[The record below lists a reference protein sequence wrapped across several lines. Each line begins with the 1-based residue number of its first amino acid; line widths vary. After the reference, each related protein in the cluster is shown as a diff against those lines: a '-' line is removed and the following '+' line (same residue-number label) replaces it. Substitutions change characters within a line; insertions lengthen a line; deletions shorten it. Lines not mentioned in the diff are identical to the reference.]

1 MGNAQPISDAKLKEL
16 RRKYDK
22 DDNGLSWNEF
32 RELAV
37 EVGELQGL
45 KTPVSEEKLKKIF
58 EGLDADKSGV
68 VSIQEFEAAY
78 AMLEKQLQAAAKAK
92 AKAKAKGKAKSEG
105 KAKPKPKPKAAAPA
119 PAEVEGS
126 IFDAL
131 PGFGSFVPDL
141 SLPELPSVLEDT
153 RVPQARPIPTPKKT
167 KPPPLPEPSPPAL
180 STQVPWSTQLKA
192 ADPDWYDEDDAG
204 YSSNSSLDA
213 GELPDAPDAD
223 GAAPAD
229 AAAPAPKAPPKP
241 AAPKPKA
248 KGRAGS
254 PKAKAKVNV
263 AKPKVQPKGR
273 AQGISA
279 MDGVTDDAFSSPIHR
294 REAVAHP
301 TDRADPQ
308 AVRVLQTAGGMDM
321 VQQDPEVLSEPESQD
336 SVDSISGEIAR
347 SWDPSAKDVRY
358 SYARDR
364 AVGFSEFWRPLKWS
378 EAEWERRLQASGN
391 LKRTVARAKLNEPKA
406 KPKAAPVQETAADEP
421 EDLIAPEKPRPRSQY
436 PLATEVKPKYID
448 VPLKGLQG
456 VATESAVGALR
467 KTQRQPV
474 VPVLEQSLDD
484 ELLGALPPT
493 VPPRQGV
500 PLVPLSS
507 VAPAHLRER
516 PAQPPSPQTPPESPI
531 DAPRFGYRSNWQAPQ
546 PLYSGPSRT
555 LLRPMMQEVQP
566 NAEEQPAT
574 GEYGDRAG
582 RTWL

>member
-1 MGNAQPISDAKLKEL
+1 M
-16 RRKYDK
+16 
-22 DDNGLSWNEF
+22 
-32 RELAV
+32 
-37 EVGELQGL
+37 
-45 KTPVSEEKLKKIF
+45 
-58 EGLDADKSGV
+58 
-68 VSIQEFEAAY
+68 
-78 AMLEKQLQAAAKAK
+78 
-92 AKAKAKGKAKSEG
+92 
-105 KAKPKPKPKAAAPA
+105 PA
-119 PAEVEGS
+119 
-126 IFDAL
+126 
-131 PGFGSFVPDL
+131 FGSFVPDL
-141 SLPELPSVLEDT
+141 SGLSELPSVLEDT

-167 KPPPLPEPSPPAL
+167 KPPPLPEASPPAL

-204 YSSNSSLDA
+204 YSSNSSLLDA
-213 GELPDAPDAD
+213 GELPDAPDAE
-223 GAAPAD
+223 
-229 AAAPAPKAPPKP
+229 AAAPAPEAPAKAQAPKP
-241 AAPKPKA
+241 APKPAVAKPKVKA
-248 KGRAGS
+248 RAGS
-254 PKAKAKVNV
+254 PKAKARVNV

-279 MDGVTDDAFSSPIHR
+279 MDGVTDDIFSSPIHR

-308 AVRVLQTAGGMDM
+308 AVRVLQTGGGMDM

-406 KPKAAPVQETAADEP
+406 KPKAAPVQETADEP
-421 EDLIAPEKPRPRSQY
+421 EDLIAPEKPKPRSQY

-456 VATESAVGALR
+456 VAAESAVGALR
-467 KTQRQPV
+467 KNAKQIVAPV
-474 VPVLEQSLDD
+474 FEQSLDD

-493 VPPRQGV
+493 VPPARHGE

-516 PAQPPSPQTPPESPI
+516 PAQPASPQTPPESPI
-531 DAPRFGYRSNWQAPQ
+531 DAPRFGYPSWQAP
-546 PLYSGPSRT
+546 PLYSGPNRT

-566 NAEEQPAT
+566 PAEEQPVT